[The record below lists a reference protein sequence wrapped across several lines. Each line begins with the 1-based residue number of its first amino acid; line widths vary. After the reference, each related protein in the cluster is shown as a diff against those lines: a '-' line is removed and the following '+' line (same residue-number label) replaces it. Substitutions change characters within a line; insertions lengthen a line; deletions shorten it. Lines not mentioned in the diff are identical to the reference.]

1 MTPYAKT
8 GGLAD
13 VLGSLPPALAAR
25 GHRVMIVT
33 PKYADYEGV
42 EYTGVTVPVSDT
54 QARSSLA
61 APVMRYERP
70 SVHIQH
76 HTVTGSA
83 QLIRRRQDPD

>member
-42 EYTGVTVPVSDT
+42 EYSGVTVPVSDT
-54 QARSSLA
+54 QARSS
-61 APVMRYERP
+61 RRCD
-70 SVHIQH
+70 
-76 HTVTGSA
+76 
-83 QLIRRRQDPD
+83 LID

>member
-42 EYTGVTVPVSDT
+42 EYSGVTVPISDT
-54 QARSSLA
+54 QVCRFSKDGARGR
-61 APVMRYERP
+61 VG
-70 SVHIQH
+70 V
-76 HTVTGSA
+76 G
-83 QLIRRRQDPD
+83 

>member
-42 EYTGVTVPVSDT
+42 EYSGVTVPIRET
-54 QARSSLA
+54 QVRRHAVMLSCKAPLSLSSSP
-61 APVMRYERP
+61 AP
-70 SVHIQH
+70 
-76 HTVTGSA
+76 
-83 QLIRRRQDPD
+83 